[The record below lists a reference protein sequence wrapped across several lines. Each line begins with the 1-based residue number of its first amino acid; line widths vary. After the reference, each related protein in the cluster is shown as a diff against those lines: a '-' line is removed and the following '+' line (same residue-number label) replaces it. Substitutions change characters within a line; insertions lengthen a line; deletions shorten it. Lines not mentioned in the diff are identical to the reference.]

1 MRISDWSS
9 DVCSSDLRPLRAQ
22 PAPVRSAAPPLSA
35 HTLDGSWDRRIA
47 GGQVVPDLTVDLH
60 GHNLNSAHALL
71 ERRLGEAIA
80 HGQRVLLVITG
91 RPPRPDQH
99 PTRPPGPLPP
109 TLHHWIAASPNPSA
123 HAAFRAPHPPPGRP
137 STRYL
142 ALPRNPD

>member
-1 MRISDWSS
+1 MPRRLDAEEAALWARVTSTIRPLDRKRTGPPPQGEPPAVPSA
-9 DVCSSDLRPLRAQ
+9 RPLRAQ

-80 HGQRVLLVITG
+80 DRKRRSEEHTSELQSLMRISYAVFCLKKKK
-91 RPPRPDQH
+91 
-99 PTRPPGPLPP
+99 
-109 TLHHWIAASPNPSA
+109 SA
-123 HAAFRAPHPPPGRP
+123 
-137 STRYL
+137 
-142 ALPRNPD
+142 

>member
-1 MRISDWSS
+1 MPRRLDAEEAALWARVTSTIRPLDRKRTGPPPQGEPPAVPSA
-9 DVCSSDLRPLRAQ
+9 RPLRAQ

-80 HGQRVLLVITG
+80 
-91 RPPRPDQH
+91 
-99 PTRPPGPLPP
+99 PGPRE
-109 TLHHWIAASPNPSA
+109 H
-123 HAAFRAPHPPPGRP
+123 GRE
-137 STRYL
+137 SWRE
-142 ALPRNPD
+142 RGG

>member
-1 MRISDWSS
+1 MLRSVGGAAAMRRRLEAEEAALGARVTATIRPLERKRTGPPRKGEPPAVPSA
-9 DVCSSDLRPLRAQ
+9 RPLRAQ

-80 HGQRVLLVITG
+80 HGQRVLLVLTG
-91 RPPRPDQH
+91 RPPRPDQNRSEEH
-99 PTRPPGPLPP
+99 TSELQ
-109 TLHHWIAASPNPSA
+109 S
-123 HAAFRAPHPPPGRP
+123 
-137 STRYL
+137 
-142 ALPRNPD
+142 